1 VLNNGRDA
9 ALRCPVGAARRPY
22 HSGAPSDLCHP
33 RTKNHAQRGGNAQH
47 DSAIHEIGRIEIVDE
62 NPHFYQF
69 TVAAQSSYP
78 LSQSRTDPANPNN
91 QWNF

>member
-1 VLNNGRDA
+1 MLESPASCFAFRYGASLNMTA
-9 ALRCPVGAARRPY
+9 SFMRR
-22 HSGAPSDLCHP
+22 LL
-33 RTKNHAQRGGNAQH
+33 
-47 DSAIHEIGRIEIVDE
+47 IETIDE

-78 LSQSRTDPANPNN
+78 LSQSWSDPADPNN